1 VPWNEYIPIQEYVK
15 LCWRHFCT
23 IVGSQS
29 DYIHLKAVS
38 IDAGPIPKVSC
49 QALRKPTMS
58 ELSELFSAFS
68 NPQMRHAILGHMP
81 IALAILGIPLTL
93 LSALLPKNRTC
104 RMMALVAFAVLAIS
118 AWMTV
123 QSGEVA
129 HDAIDKVL
137 TPEVYE
143 EIEKHEE
150 MAEKLWF
157 FALAGVIMLA
167 AADRFTKSAI
177 RTSTA
182 WLAVV
187 TACSATL
194 WVAITAHHGGTLVYT
209 YGVGT
214 PHPVACD
221 EVSRSAADQMI
232 SGVQTPATSPSAPTS
247 SSESGSY
254 FHEKVW
260 PIIAERCIGCHN
272 PTRVAARK
280 SGLLDQT
287 SREAL
292 MKGGAS
298 GAAIVPGKP
307 EESLLITRVKGEDEN
322 EDRMPPP
329 SKPPLSTEQIATLE
343 EWIRDGAKWDE

>member
-1 VPWNEYIPIQEYVK
+1 M
-15 LCWRHFCT
+15 
-23 IVGSQS
+23 S
-29 DYIHLKAVS
+29 D
-38 IDAGPIPKVSC
+38 
-49 QALRKPTMS
+49 
-58 ELSELFSAFS
+58 LSELFSAFS

-81 IALAILGIPLTL
+81 IALAVLGIPLTL

-123 QSGEVA
+123 QSGEGA
-129 HDAIDKVL
+129 HDAMNKVL

-167 AADRFTKSAI
+167 VADRFAKSAI
-177 RTSTA
+177 RTSA
-182 WLAVV
+182 SWLAVL
-187 TACSATL
+187 TASAASL
-194 WVAITAHHGGTLVYT
+194 WVAVTAHHGGTLVYT

-214 PHPVACD
+214 PHPVVCD

-232 SGVQTPATSPSAPTS
+232 SGVTPPATSPSIPSAS
-247 SSESGSY
+247 SVGGSF

-260 PIIAERCIGCHN
+260 PIISERCIGCHN

-280 SGLLDQT
+280 SGQLDQS

-292 MKGGAS
+292 LKGGAS
-298 GAAIVPGKP
+298 GAAILPGKP
-307 EESLLITRVKGEDEN
+307 EESLLIKRVKGEDEN

-329 SKPPLSTEQIATLE
+329 SKEPLTAEQIAVLE
-343 EWIRDGAKWDE
+343 QWIRDGAKWDG